1 MIAYYWHM
9 LASNKF
15 GVTDARP
22 LMCRA
27 MFDDKN
33 ITLPWVGYYAEFGRS
48 KSNGVGTGTPKYF
61 RAMGHALRFERST
74 ESRSYTYVGHR
85 AEVTRSRST
94 VAAHVAVPR
103 RDSTRTT
110 SLTW

>member
-1 MIAYYWHM
+1 M

-61 RAMGHALRFERST
+61 RAMGHALRFESST
-74 ESRSYTYVGHR
+74 ESRSTPMW
-85 AEVTRSRST
+85 VT
-94 VAAHVAVPR
+94 VPKLLAPGR
-103 RDSTRTT
+103 R
-110 SLTW
+110 